1 MAYAESLHLDLLF
14 EFSNEEFILLK
25 EVIRNV
31 ERNRQSELLAKIAE
45 IVNLSFHKK
54 AYIKFSCSNYQD
66 RSSLLK

>member
-1 MAYAESLHLDLLF
+1 MT
-14 EFSNEEFILLK
+14 EFILLK